1 MTETWTREP
10 VDDAASSTDYPATEL
25 NTGITFRAYSADF
38 SSNFTSLRSYR
49 SSLSYVP
56 GSHAFKFGFTLSEGP
71 AETYTYTS
79 KDTFLI
85 VRNGAPFQVTVRA
98 MPYTTRERLV
108 ADLGAFAMDTWTVK
122 RLTLNLGVRWDYLNN
137 KLGVQEGLG
146 GTWIGP
152 RRFEPQSNVPN
163 YKDLNP
169 RIGAAY
175 DLFGNG
181 KTALKAT
188 VSRYVRTSTVGTA
201 RLLNPIN
208 TSVNSTTRPWT
219 DVNGD

>member
-1 MTETWTREP
+1 
-10 VDDAASSTDYPATEL
+10 
-25 NTGITFRAYSADF
+25 
-38 SSNFTSLRSYR
+38 
-49 SSLSYVP
+49 
-56 GSHAFKFGFTLSEGP
+56 
-71 AETYTYTS
+71 
-79 KDTFLI
+79 
-85 VRNGAPFQVTVRA
+85 
-98 MPYTTRERLV
+98 
-108 ADLGAFAMDTWTVK
+108 
-122 RLTLNLGVRWDYLNN
+122 
-137 KLGVQEGLG
+137 
-146 GTWIGP
+146 
-152 RRFEPQSNVPN
+152 VPN